1 MFNNIG
7 KKIKIVAIIT
17 FILGSIISII
27 LGLSMI
33 AISCQ
38 EYVQDDTA
46 FPTGITIL
54 ISGPIVSWLG
64 SLTTY
69 GLGYLIEVSEE
80 NNRLLVNTQHKPA
93 KTDAHPT
100 IVYEAEIVPA
110 HNVTPDGKVRCPA
123 CSELH
128 SATDKRCPYCGHV
141 VK

>member
-7 KKIKIVAIIT
+7 EKIKIVAIIT
-17 FILGSIISII
+17 LILGSIISII

-46 FPTGITIL
+46 FSTGITLL

-80 NNRLLVNTQHKPA
+80 NNRLLVNTQHKLA
-93 KTDAHPT
+93 KTDTHPT
-100 IVYEAEIVPA
+100 IFYEAEIVPDN
-110 HNVTPDGKVRCPA
+110 NVTPDGKVRCPA
-123 CSELH
+123 CSELY
-128 SATDKRCPYCGHV
+128 SVNDRCCPYCGHSL
-141 VK
+141 K